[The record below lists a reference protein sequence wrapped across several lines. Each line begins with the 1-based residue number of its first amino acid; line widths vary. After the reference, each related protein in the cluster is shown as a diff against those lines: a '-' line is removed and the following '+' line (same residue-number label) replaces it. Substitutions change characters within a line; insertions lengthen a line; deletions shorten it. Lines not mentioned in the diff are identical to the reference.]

1 MGRVR
6 TLAHLSDLHFGTGE
20 RTAARASAM
29 VRSLIDASVDHVIVS
44 GDITHRGTWREH
56 DAFESTFS
64 PLQRE
69 GRLTVLPGNHDR
81 GGDDVASAIVD
92 GRRVRTWSRDGV
104 YIVGVDSTGPHNR
117 FAWAAHGLLTDD
129 DLREVEAALA
139 DAPRGDL
146 VVVSMH
152 HHPLPL
158 PEESG
163 LEHVSRMF
171 GLPFAAE
178 LAQGERL
185 LAICRGRCD
194 LLLHGHRHVPV
205 VLESSDAS
213 GKSVSVFNAGSTTEL
228 GCARV
233 FTHAAGEVLGR
244 HWLHA
249 HPMAVPTTRS
259 AVDWV
264 GASIGA

>member
-6 TLAHLSDLHFGTGE
+6 TLAHLSDLHFGTGA
-20 RTAARASAM
+20 RTAERARAM
-29 VRSLIDASVDHVIVS
+29 VRSLVEARVDHVIVS
-44 GDITHRGTWREH
+44 GDITHRGMWREH
-56 DAFESTFS
+56 DAFASTFS

-81 GGDDVASAIVD
+81 GGDDVGAAIAE
-92 GRRVRTWSRDGV
+92 GRRVRTFSRAGV

-117 FAWAAHGLLTDD
+117 FAWASHGLLTDD
-129 DLREVEAALA
+129 DLREVDAALH
-139 DAPRGDL
+139 DAPRGH
-146 VVVSMH
+146 VIVVSMH

-171 GLPFAAE
+171 RLPFAAE

-185 LAICRGRCD
+185 LALCRGRCD
-194 LLLHGHRHVPV
+194 LLLHGHRHVPG
-205 VLESSDAS
+205 VLESRDAS
-213 GKSVSVFNAGSTTEL
+213 GRSVSVFNAGSTTEL

-233 FTHAAGEVLGR
+233 FSHAAGVVLGR
-244 HWLHA
+244 QWLHA
-249 HPMAVPTTRS
+249 TSMAVPSVR
-259 AVDWV
+259 AALGFV
-264 GASIGA
+264 AA